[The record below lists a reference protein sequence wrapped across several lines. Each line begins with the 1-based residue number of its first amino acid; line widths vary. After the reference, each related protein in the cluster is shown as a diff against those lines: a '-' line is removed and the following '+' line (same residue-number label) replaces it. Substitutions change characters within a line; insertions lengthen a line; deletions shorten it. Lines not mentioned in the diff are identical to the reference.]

1 MEFLLDALETLLS
14 RQGYCVSTACN
25 YNDAMEKMSGTDFNL
40 VLTDIGLG
48 DKTGLDVLKEVRK
61 KDHFC
66 PVILHTGAPD
76 IKTETEARRMGAYD
90 YLSKP
95 VERETL
101 LRSVR
106 MALRHTQFPME

>member
-40 VLTDIGLG
+40 VLTDIELG
-48 DKTGLDVLKEVRK
+48 DKTGIDILKEVRK
-61 KDHFC
+61 KNTFC
-66 PVILHTGAPD
+66 PVILHTAAPD
-76 IKTETEARRMGAYD
+76 IKTESEAKRLGAYD

-95 VERETL
+95 IERENLVKECSHGTASYNSFL
-101 LRSVR
+101 
-106 MALRHTQFPME
+106 